1 MDPKKPS
8 SSWFRLSN
16 ERRELDVAPFLIGVM
31 DIFRTRAAQCGGD
44 PDQMGTVWKAEL
56 AAEVRRI
63 VTSIWD
69 SGAAQAAGL
78 RSALDVANTIR
89 ERMAERLRELGE
101 KVPTDRMESSP
112 APPPVPAHAV
122 VSPRRPSSS
131 IEIKQWGLVEVWLAE
146 NDARGIVIRAP
157 ATGLQVTAIDPVKG
171 ERNEAIAGDEDP
183 SRAAL
188 RAIAR
193 MFD

>member
-1 MDPKKPS
+1 MVDPKKPS

-89 ERMAERLRELGE
+89 DRMAERLRELGE

-112 APPPVPAHAV
+112 PPAPV
-122 VSPRRPSSS
+122 VTARRPPSSS
-131 IEIKQWGLVEVWLAE
+131 IKIKQWGLVEVWLAE
-146 NDARGIVIRAP
+146 NDARGVVIRAP